1 MKSIRISFLRNQ
13 NQIDKMNYWYIIIL
27 NSTPVGGGE
36 KNMSEERKKAVQSLK
51 TAKGQIEGIIK
62 MIEDDRYCIDVANQ
76 LLAVQSLIKKA
87 DLIILQGHLRH
98 CVKEACLNNNPDE
111 KIEELNKVLEKLL
124 SK

>member
-1 MKSIRISFLRNQ
+1 MTKVKKKIRINT
-13 NQIDKMNYWYIIIL
+13 NK
-27 NSTPVGGGE
+27 TPRGGE
-36 KNMSEERKKAVQSLK
+36 EYKMSEERKKAVQSLK

-87 DLIILQGHLRH
+87 DLMILQGHLRH
-98 CVKEACLNNNPDE
+98 CVKEACFNNNPEE
-111 KIEELNKVLEKLL
+111 KIEEFNKVLEKLL

>member
-1 MKSIRISFLRNQ
+1 MLYY
-13 NQIDKMNYWYIIIL
+13 IDKINYQYILII
-27 NSTPVGGGE
+27 TIPPGGE
-36 KNMSEERKKAVQSLK
+36 GREDMSEERKKAVQSLK

-87 DLIILQGHLRH
+87 DLMILQGHLRH